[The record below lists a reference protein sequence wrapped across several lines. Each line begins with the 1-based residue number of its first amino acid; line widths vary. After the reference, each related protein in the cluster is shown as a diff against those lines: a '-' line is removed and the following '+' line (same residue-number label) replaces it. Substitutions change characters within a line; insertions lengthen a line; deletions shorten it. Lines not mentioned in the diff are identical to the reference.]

1 VSSVRRIPF
10 PREHGAWAMLLAAA
24 ALAWAHPWAR
34 GWPAAVLTL
43 LFVLAF
49 AIQQPLRQVTAGRPG
64 WRWIALYGALLLAGT
79 VWLVVACDMRF
90 LVPAAAA
97 GMVLTAIDLR
107 LRRTHSH
114 RTFLLRFV
122 GGAGLTL
129 VLPAILAA
137 MHPAYAG
144 YALTLWALTLAYFA
158 TRILRVRRARGLDRR
173 ALVWTQVALY
183 ALLALFV
190 ARGWAAPGVVV
201 AFVPGTV
208 SALRAAPGESLR
220 TVGWHEMAHLA
231 WFVSVVTLSYHF

>member
-1 VSSVRRIPF
+1 VNVRRIPF
-10 PREHGAWAMLLAAA
+10 PREHGAWAMLIAAA
-24 ALAWAHPWAR
+24 AVAWAHPWAR

-49 AIQQPLRQVTAGRPG
+49 AIQQPLRQVAAGRRG
-64 WRWIALYGALLLAGT
+64 WRWILLYGSLLFAGAA
-79 VWLVVACDMRF
+79 WLVVACDMRF
-90 LVPAAAA
+90 LIPAAAA

-107 LRRTHSH
+107 LRRTHAH

-144 YALTLWALTLAYFA
+144 YALVLWALTLAYFA

-183 ALLALFV
+183 SLVTLFV
-190 ARGWAAPGVVV
+190 VRGWATPWVIL

-208 SALRAAPGESLR
+208 SALRAQQGENLR
-220 TVGWHEMAHLA
+220 SVGWHEVAHLA
-231 WFVSVVTLSYHF
+231 WFVTVVTVSYHF